1 MSFNKLNNLIE
12 KYNLSNIIKVCII
25 LVILYLIARVFIP
38 KSVINNT
45 IPAIVENFDNLNNGT
60 IYGNELS
67 LNEPKN
73 TPTYFN
79 NTCVLSLA
87 GIYRIDTLK
96 FIFNTNVNTN
106 TNTDNNISGYT
117 SNTPIFIKFQD
128 GNGNMRNVT
137 TTSHTDSPPDF
148 ANNVSSDMSLTLNSI
163 TDENGAPIYTSKII
177 LTIGDSSNNISTF
190 TDNIGNGYISKFG
203 IYGGDRKLLT
213 LTDYTTL
220 STTLTNTPFLQ
231 RTEQKSTL
239 TQSSNTINTY
249 TFANGNNLMIYSM
262 QLNITQ
268 SNISTTPSST
278 SPSETSEQFT
288 TTESP
293 FNVKITYSNTLY
305 PDNNFP
311 ISKTYIIRS
320 DSNKLKGSSA
330 GATSS
335 FIFLVDPIIA
345 NSITFSITNVNNIN
359 DNNNNPPG
367 FQTLIINSISVLSK
381 SASAQDISDY
391 KKNVNSALN
400 SVESA
405 DQNGN
410 ICPNINELV
419 DKQNKTQ
426 QICDNL
432 EYQDKTKAEKLRLER
447 NKQYLLKL
455 KNQQEQ
461 IDQLNNVIQSLETQ
475 RENRAKISDQVRV
488 LQYQKQAGDAST
500 IRDLANQ
507 RLESQANNKL
517 FLDVKLNTD
526 V

>member
-12 KYNLSNIIKVCII
+12 KYNLSNVIKVSII
-25 LVILYLIARVFIP
+25 LVVLYLVARVFIP
-38 KSVINNT
+38 NSLISNM
-45 IPAIVENFDNLNNGT
+45 IPEIVENFDNLNNGT

-87 GIYRIDTLK
+87 GVHRIDTLK
-96 FIFNTNVNTN
+96 FMFNTNANTIN
-106 TNTDNNISGYT
+106 DSISGYT
-117 SNTPIFIKFQD
+117 SNTPIFIHFKD
-128 GNGNMRNVT
+128 GNGNMRNIT
-137 TTSHTDSPPDF
+137 TSSHTDSPPDF
-148 ANNVSSDMSLTLNSI
+148 STNVASDMSLTLNSI
-163 TDENGAPIYTSKII
+163 TDENGAAIYTSQIV

-190 TDNIGNGYISKFG
+190 TDNNGNGYISNFG
-203 IYGGDRKLLT
+203 IYGGERKLPT
-213 LTDYTTL
+213 LSDYTTL
-220 STTLTNTPFLQ
+220 STTLTNTQFS
-231 RTEQKSTL
+231 QKTQ
-239 TQSSNTINTY
+239 QSSTPTQTNNTINTY
-249 TFANGNNLMIYSM
+249 TFSNGNNMILYSM

-268 SNISTTPSST
+268 TTIST
-278 SPSETSEQFT
+278 SEKFT
-288 TTESP
+288 TTDSP
-293 FNVKITYSNTLY
+293 FNIKITYSNTLY
-305 PDNNFP
+305 PSNNFP

-320 DSNKLKGSSA
+320 DSNKLTGVT
-330 GATSS
+330 GATNS

-345 NSITFSITNVNNIN
+345 NSIIFSIANVNNIN
-359 DNNNNPPG
+359 DNSNPPG
-367 FQTLIINSISVLSK
+367 FQTLTINSISVLGK
-381 SASAQDISDY
+381 NPSALDISDY

-400 SVESA
+400 SIEST

-432 EYQDKTKAEKLRLER
+432 EYQDKTKSEKLRLER

-475 RENRAKISDQVRV
+475 RENRAATSDKVRV

-517 FLDVKLNTD
+517 FLDVKVNTN
-526 V
+526 

>member
-1 MSFNKLNNLIE
+1 MSFNKLNTLIE

-25 LVILYLIARVFIP
+25 LVVLYLVARIFIP
-38 KSVINNT
+38 NSLISNI

-96 FIFNTNVNTN
+96 FIFNTNVNVN

-128 GNGNMRNVT
+128 GNGNMRNI
-137 TTSHTDSPPDF
+137 TTSSHNDSPPNF
-148 ANNVSSDMSLTLNSI
+148 ATNVASDMSLTLNSI
-163 TDENGAPIYTSKII
+163 TDENGAAIYTSKII

-190 TDNIGNGYISKFG
+190 TDNHGNGYISNFG

-231 RTEQKSTL
+231 RTEQKSTP
-239 TQSSNTINTY
+239 TQSGNTINTY
-249 TFANGNNLMIYSM
+249 TFANGNNLMLYSM

-268 SNISTTPSST
+268 SNIST
-278 SPSETSEQFT
+278 SPSETSETSSQLI

-320 DSNKLKGSSA
+320 DSNKLSGSSA

-345 NSITFSITNVNNIN
+345 NSITFNITNVNNIN
-359 DNNNNPPG
+359 DNNNPPG
-367 FQTLIINSISVLSK
+367 FQTLTINSISVLSK

-391 KKNVNSALN
+391 KKNVNSSLN

-432 EYQDKTKAEKLRLER
+432 EYQDKTKLEKLRLER

-507 RLESQANNKL
+507 RLRITSK
-517 FLDVKLNTD
+517 
-526 V
+526 